1 MGENMTLLIDPETR
15 DLVFDAEGS
24 FQKIYDEDTVVQNIR
39 HALVTWKQEFFADP
53 EHGTDYERIMGTN
66 QNEIEVEEIKET
78 LREAIFQEPN
88 VSRIDTMT
96 VTYDG
101 RSISEEF
108 SATLVNDEQIS
119 LEVTA

>member
-24 FQKIYDEDTVVQNIR
+24 FQKIYDEDTTIQNIR

-101 RSISEEF
+101 RSISAEF

>member
-1 MGENMTLLIDPETR
+1 MGENMTLRIDPETR
-15 DLVFDAEGS
+15 DLVFDEEGS
-24 FQKIYDEDTVVQNIR
+24 FQKIYAEDTVAQNVR

-66 QNEIEVEEIKET
+66 QNEIENEEIKET
-78 LREAIFQEPN
+78 LREAIFQEPD
-88 VSRIDTMT
+88 VSRIDEMT
-96 VTYDG
+96 VSYDG
-101 RSISEEF
+101 RSVSAMF

>member
-1 MGENMTLLIDPETR
+1 MGENMTLRIDPETR
-15 DLVFDAEGS
+15 DLVFDEEGS
-24 FQKIYDEDTVVQNIR
+24 FQKIYAEDTVAQNVR

-66 QNEIEVEEIKET
+66 QNEIENEEIKEI
-78 LREAIFQEPN
+78 LREAIFQEPD
-88 VSRIDTMT
+88 VSRIDEMT
-96 VTYDG
+96 VSYDG
-101 RSISEEF
+101 RSVSAMF